1 MKKIILLTLV
11 VLNIQA
17 YAIEKKVE
25 TKIESVTVFFSGAQ
39 VTRTFKAD
47 ISVGESEIVLSQLEN
62 AINANSIQVRGEGD
76 FVIKSFFTRTNYLE
90 PKDYSGEIKEFAAQL
105 KELNLTLEELN
116 VDLTVLSDEENLIL
130 NNRQLAGQQSG
141 LKIEELKS
149 AAEFYRSRLKEI
161 RIEKLDVTREIAKNY
176 AEKQKIQNQMYQIRS
191 VRQESVEEMVIKIK
205 AIKSGM
211 ANFVISY
218 FVPSAS
224 WVPFYEVNV
233 ESVNKPIDLVYKASV
248 TQNTGVNWDG
258 IELTLST
265 TQPNLSGQ
273 VPVLSPWYLN
283 FVKQRTQRAP
293 TRVNHQAKRS
303 SNYLGAGVTGFVR
316 GTVVDTDSREA
327 LPAATVIALDAN
339 GNTISGASADIDGN
353 FKIDLKQKA
362 FTLKINYIGYE
373 SQLLPL
379 NGNQIQ
385 VQMFSSEMILEE
397 IMVSDDMEMSE
408 KVIAHSQIQSNSVQR
423 TPANG
428 GKVNGTSSGPK
439 TKTKTY
445 QASQVAQKATFF
457 DYKIKGKN
465 TIPSSNLAEVVHIQ
479 NIEVPAKYEYQSVP
493 KLDKDV
499 FLVARIY
506 GWEDYNLLNGSAR
519 LYFEKTFVGESFLDV
534 QFTQDTL
541 GLSLGRDKNI
551 VVSRDKVAEQSGVM
565 SMGGNKKEV
574 REFKIQVRN
583 NKSQSILLRVN
594 DQVPVSTNKKIT
606 VKLEETSEA
615 EETET
620 TGMLKWMLILEPSMT
635 QEYLIKYSVTYPH
648 DKMVNLIE

>member
-1 MKKIILLTLV
+1 MVVKIE
-11 VLNIQA
+11 
-17 YAIEKKVE
+17 AIE
-25 TKIESVTVFFSGAQ
+25 
-39 VTRTFKAD
+39 
-47 ISVGESEIVLSQLEN
+47 
-62 AINANSIQVRGEGD
+62 
-76 FVIKSFFTRTNYLE
+76 
-90 PKDYSGEIKEFAAQL
+90 SGE
-105 KELNLTLEELN
+105 
-116 VDLTVLSDEENLIL
+116 
-130 NNRQLAGQQSG
+130 
-141 LKIEELKS
+141 
-149 AAEFYRSRLKEI
+149 
-161 RIEKLDVTREIAKNY
+161 
-176 AEKQKIQNQMYQIRS
+176 
-191 VRQESVEEMVIKIK
+191 
-205 AIKSGM
+205 

-224 WVPFYEVNV
+224 WTPFYEVNV

-248 TQNTGVNWDG
+248 TQNTGVNWDNVD
-258 IELTLST
+258 LTLST

-283 FVKQRTQRAP
+283 FVQPRSQRTPVRAD
-293 TRVNHQAKRS
+293 HQGKRS
-303 SNYLGAGVTGFVR
+303 SNYLGSGVLGFVR
-316 GTVVDTDSREA
+316 GSVVDADTRES

-353 FKIDLKQKA
+353 FKIELKQKA
-362 FTLKINYIGYE
+362 FTLKVNYIGYE

-397 IMVSDDMEMSE
+397 IVVSDDMEMSE
-408 KVIAHSQIQSNSVQR
+408 DIAYSQMQSGSIQRIPASGGRANGSNSR
-423 TPANG
+423 PA
-428 GKVNGTSSGPK
+428 
-439 TKTKTY
+439 TKTKTD

-465 TIPSSNLAEVVHIQ
+465 TIPSSKLAEVVHIQ
-479 NIEVPAKYEYQSVP
+479 NIEVPAKYEYQTVP

-506 GWEDYNLLNGSAR
+506 GWEDFNLLNGSAR
-519 LYFEKTFVGESFLDV
+519 LYFEKTFVGESYLDV

-551 VVSRDKVAEQSGVM
+551 VVSRDKVAEQSGVT

-583 NKSQSILLRVN
+583 NKSQPVLLRIV

-606 VKLEETSEA
+606 VKLEEVSEA
-615 EETET
+615 QETET
-620 TGMLKWMLILEPSMT
+620 TGMLKWMLTLEPSMT
-635 QEYLIKYSVTYPH
+635 KECVIKYSVTYPN
-648 DKMVNLIE
+648 DKIVNLTE

>member
-1 MKKIILLTLV
+1 MKKLIILAFV
-11 VLNIQA
+11 ILNCQA
-17 YAIEKKVE
+17 FAIEKKVE

-39 VTRTFKAD
+39 VTRTFKAQ
-47 ISVGESEIVLSQLEN
+47 IGVGESELVLSQLEN
-62 AINANSIQVRGEGD
+62 TINANSIQVRGEGD

-90 PKDYSGEIKEFAAQL
+90 PKDYSAEIKGFAAQL
-105 KELNLTLEELN
+105 NILNSKLEELN
-116 VDLTVLSDEENLIL
+116 VDLTVLKDEENLIL
-130 NNRQLAGQQSG
+130 SNRQLAGQQSG
-141 LKIEELKS
+141 LKTEELKN
-149 AAEFYRSRLKEI
+149 AAEFYRTRLKEI
-161 RIEKLDVTREIAKNY
+161 RLEKLNITRSVNKSNK
-176 AEKQKIQNQMYQIRS
+176 EKQKIQNQMYQIRS
-191 VRQESVEEMVIKIK
+191 VRQESVEEMVVKIE
-205 AIKSGM
+205 AIESGE

-224 WVPFYEVNV
+224 WTPFYEVNV

-248 TQNTGVNWDG
+248 TQNTGVNWDNVD
-258 IELTLST
+258 LTLST

-283 FVKQRTQRAP
+283 FVQPRSQRTP
-293 TRVNHQAKRS
+293 VRVDHQGKRS
-303 SNYLGAGVTGFVR
+303 SNYLGSGVLGFVR
-316 GTVVDTDSREA
+316 GSVVDADTRES

-353 FKIDLKQKA
+353 FKIELKQKA
-362 FTLKINYIGYE
+362 FTLKVNYIGYE

-397 IMVSDDMEMSE
+397 IVVSDDMEMSE
-408 KVIAHSQIQSNSVQR
+408 DIAYSQMQSGSIQRIPASGGRANGSNSR
-423 TPANG
+423 PA
-428 GKVNGTSSGPK
+428 

-465 TIPSSNLAEVVHIQ
+465 TIPSSKLAEVVHIQ
-479 NIEVPAKYEYQSVP
+479 NIEVPAKYEYQTVP

-506 GWEDYNLLNGSAR
+506 GWEDFNLLNGSAR
-519 LYFEKTFVGESFLDV
+519 LYFEKTFVGESYLDV

-551 VVSRDKVAEQSGVM
+551 VVSRDKVAEQSGVT

-583 NKSQSILLRVN
+583 NKSQPVLLRVI

-606 VKLEETSEA
+606 VKLEEVSEA
-615 EETET
+615 QETET
-620 TGMLKWMLILEPSMT
+620 TGMLKWMLTLEPSMT
-635 QEYLIKYSVTYPH
+635 KECVIKYSVTYPN
-648 DKMVNLIE
+648 DKIVNLTE